1 MKPIILYD
9 EDINVN
15 LNTCFGDEEDATV
28 NIVIDKKCF
37 AYSENMILKNN
48 KNNKMSVQNID
59 NFGIMNPSYVM
70 HIFNNYKN
78 STE

>member
-15 LNTCFGDEEDATV
+15 LNTCFGDEEDETV

-37 AYSENMILKNN
+37 SYSEKMILKNN
-48 KNNKMSVQNID
+48 KNNKMAVQNID

>member
-28 NIVIDKKCF
+28 NIVIDRKCF
-37 AYSENMILKNN
+37 SYSERMILKNN
-48 KNNKMSVQNID
+48 KNNKMTVQNID

-78 STE
+78 SSE